1 MENTRLLQLLRTFSD
16 AELRALKKFVRSPY
30 FNQRREVIDLLDFLE
45 KPLKSK
51 RPAPEKERAFA
62 AIFGKDQ
69 FDDHRIRMAMSF
81 LFQLASQFLSVQ
93 DFVGDTSQLRLR
105 QAGLLRQRKLQ
116 DHARQTLME
125 SATALL
131 SRPQRN
137 ADFHQQHYQFLL
149 EKYRAEAEIN
159 PTGPLPLQELS
170 NQLDRAFLS
179 RKLWQ
184 SCFMLSHQTVYNTTY
199 DFGLLDAALAHL
211 ESAPVLDDPSVAVYY
226 FCYRALTNPDE
237 TAYFQQF
244 KQLLL
249 QHSQLF
255 PSDEMRDLYVL
266 AINFCIRRYNAGNPD
281 YLPEQFDFYRD
292 GLAQKY
298 FLVDGA
304 LSRYT
309 YLNAATIGLV
319 MHELDWVE
327 QFINDYR
334 NFVKEPHRESLY
346 SFNLARLEYQR
357 RHLDKALKL
366 LQKAEY
372 KDLLLHLAAKT
383 LQLKIFYELE
393 EFDLL
398 ESHLQTL
405 QTFIRRKKDLG
416 YHRENYLNTI
426 RFTRKLLEANLFD
439 KTVRKALLEEIE
451 GTKGVAEQEWLLE
464 RVSGLVG

>member
-1 MENTRLLQLLRTFSD
+1 MENTRLLLLLRTFSD

-30 FNQRREVIDLLDFLE
+30 FNQRLEVIDLLDFLE
-45 KPLKSK
+45 KPLKNK
-51 RPAPEKERAFA
+51 RPAPEKEQAFA
-62 AIFGKDQ
+62 AVFGKDQ

-81 LFQLASQFLSVQ
+81 LFQLAGQFLAVQ
-93 DFVGDTSQLRLR
+93 DFVGDTPQLRLR

-116 DHARQTLME
+116 DHAQQALME

-137 ADFHQQHYQFLL
+137 ADFHQQLYQFLL
-149 EKYRAEAEIN
+149 EKYRAEAETN

-199 DFGLLDAALAHL
+199 DFGLLDAALMHL
-211 ESAPVLDDPSVAVYY
+211 ESAPVLNDPSVAVYY

-237 TAYFQQF
+237 TTYFQQF

-249 QHSQLF
+249 QHNKLF
-255 PSDEMRDLYVL
+255 PGDEMRDLYVL

-319 MHELDWVE
+319 LHELDWVE
-327 QFINDYR
+327 QFIRDYR
-334 NFVKEPHRESLY
+334 DFVKEPHRESLY

-357 RHLDKALKL
+357 RRLDEALKL

-426 RFTRKLLEANLFD
+426 RFTRKLLEANLYD
-439 KTVRKALLEEIE
+439 KSVRQALREEIE
-451 GTKGVAEQEWLLE
+451 GTKAVAEKEWLLE
-464 RVSGLVG
+464 RVVG

>member
-1 MENTRLLQLLRTFSD
+1 MENTRLLLLLRTFSD

-45 KPLKSK
+45 KPLKNK
-51 RPAPEKERAFA
+51 RPAPEKEQAFA
-62 AIFGKDQ
+62 AVFGKDQ

-81 LFQLASQFLSVQ
+81 LFQLAGQFLAVQ
-93 DFVGDTSQLRLR
+93 DFVADTPQLRLR

-116 DHARQTLME
+116 DHAQQALME
-125 SATALL
+125 SATTLL

-137 ADFHQQHYQFLL
+137 ADFHQQLYQFLL

-170 NQLDRAFLS
+170 NQLDRTFLS

-199 DFGLLDAALAHL
+199 DFGLLDAALMHL
-211 ESAPVLDDPSVAVYY
+211 ESAPVLNDPSVAVYY

-237 TAYFQQF
+237 TAYFKQF

-249 QHSQLF
+249 QHNKLF

-319 MHELDWVE
+319 LHELDWVE
-327 QFINDYR
+327 QFIRDYR
-334 NFVKEPHRESLY
+334 DFVKEPHRESLY

-357 RHLDKALKL
+357 RRLDEALKL

-426 RFTRKLLEANLFD
+426 RFTRKLLETNLFD
-439 KTVRKALLEEIE
+439 KTVRKALREEIE
-451 GTKGVAEQEWLLE
+451 GTKGVAEKEWLLE
-464 RVSGLVG
+464 RVS